1 MIIPINHYQNLS
13 IYDHGITDNQ
23 FDTTIILLLLH
34 IPLIIGAK
42 ISKKNKT
49 IKELLFIIY
58 ILGMAFF
65 ISAIIINI

>member
-1 MIIPINHYQNLS
+1 MIVPISNYQNLS

-49 IKELLFIIY
+49 IKQFLFITY
-58 ILGMAFF
+58 ILGMVLF

>member
-1 MIIPINHYQNLS
+1 MIILINHYQNLS
-13 IYDHGITDNQ
+13 IYNHGIIDNQ

-49 IKELLFIIY
+49 IKKLLFIIY
-58 ILGMAFF
+58 ILGMALF

>member
-1 MIIPINHYQNLS
+1 MIIPINHYQNLN

-49 IKELLFIIY
+49 IKKLLFIIY
-58 ILGMAFF
+58 ILGMALF

>member
-1 MIIPINHYQNLS
+1 MIIPINHYQNLN

-49 IKELLFIIY
+49 IKKLLFIIY

>member
-1 MIIPINHYQNLS
+1 MIIPISNNQNLS

-49 IKELLFIIY
+49 IKHLLFIIY
-58 ILGMAFF
+58 IFGMLLF

>member
-1 MIIPINHYQNLS
+1 MIIPISSYQNLS

-34 IPLIIGAK
+34 IPLIMGAK
-42 ISKKNKT
+42 FSKKNKT
-49 IKELLFIIY
+49 IKQLLFITY
-58 ILGMAFF
+58 ILGMALF

>member
-1 MIIPINHYQNLS
+1 MITPISHYQKIT

-23 FDTTIILLLLH
+23 FDATIILLLLH

-49 IKELLFIIY
+49 IKQFLFITY
-58 ILGMAFF
+58 ILGMVLF

>member
-1 MIIPINHYQNLS
+1 MIIPINHSQNLS
-13 IYDHGITDNQ
+13 IYNHGITDNQ

-49 IKELLFIIY
+49 IKRLLFIIY
-58 ILGMAFF
+58 ILGMALF

>member
-1 MIIPINHYQNLS
+1 MIIPINKYKNLS
-13 IYDHGITDNQ
+13 IYNHGIIDNQ

-49 IKELLFIIY
+49 IKIILFLIY
-58 ILGMAFF
+58 ILGMALF

>member
-1 MIIPINHYQNLS
+1 MIIPISNYQNLS

-23 FDTTIILLLLH
+23 FDTKILLLLH

-49 IKELLFIIY
+49 IKQFLFIIY
-58 ILGMAFF
+58 ILGMALF

>member
-1 MIIPINHYQNLS
+1 MITPISHYQNIT

-23 FDTTIILLLLH
+23 FDATIILLLLH

-49 IKELLFIIY
+49 IKKLLFVIY
-58 ILGMAFF
+58 SFGLAFF

>member
-1 MIIPINHYQNLS
+1 MIIPINHYQNLN

-49 IKELLFIIY
+49 IKKLLFLIY
-58 ILGMAFF
+58 ILGMALF

>member
-1 MIIPINHYQNLS
+1 MIIPISNYQNLS

-23 FDTTIILLLLH
+23 FDTKILLLLH

-49 IKELLFIIY
+49 IKQFLFITY
-58 ILGMAFF
+58 ILGMVLF

>member
-1 MIIPINHYQNLS
+1 MITPISHYQKIT

-23 FDTTIILLLLH
+23 FDATIILLLLH

-49 IKELLFIIY
+49 IKELLFVIY
-58 ILGMAFF
+58 IFGMALF

>member
-1 MIIPINHYQNLS
+1 MIILINHYQNLS
-13 IYDHGITDNQ
+13 IYNHGIIDNQ

-49 IKELLFIIY
+49 IKKLLFIIY
-58 ILGMAFF
+58 ILGMALF
-65 ISAIIINI
+65 ISAVIINI

>member
-1 MIIPINHYQNLS
+1 MITPISHYQKIT

-23 FDTTIILLLLH
+23 FDATIILLLLH

-49 IKELLFIIY
+49 IKKLLFVIY
-58 ILGMAFF
+58 IFGMALF